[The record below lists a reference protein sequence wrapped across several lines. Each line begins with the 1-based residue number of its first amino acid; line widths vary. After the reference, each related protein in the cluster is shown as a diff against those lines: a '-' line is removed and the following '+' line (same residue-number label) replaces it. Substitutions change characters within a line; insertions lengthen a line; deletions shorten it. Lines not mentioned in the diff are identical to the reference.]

1 MLYCKTLCFSILT
14 LILLA
19 SVPSCKKKNN
29 ARFISDTDTT
39 YSADIRSISKKINE
53 SPENAELYY
62 RRSNAFFQEDNFKQA
77 LLDIDFAIHLDSVNP
92 LYYFYKGNYMM
103 AGDTAN
109 ALEAEKQY
117 SRALSLVPSTND
129 GKNLKIDIQF
139 ELAKL
144 LLAKQKYNESKA
156 MYMSI
161 NKVDPSNPAPYFFL
175 GMIAKEQGDTTTAI
189 QLFERTLVYDDKH
202 YNAIMQLGNIYA
214 EWKDKRALELFDKA
228 LKINA
233 YSDEAQY
240 AKGLYLQ
247 RENKFK
253 DAVILYESVARL
265 NPAHILCR
273 YNLGYIH
280 GLFGDYNKAIT
291 YLDQAIDLS
300 PEYADAYTLRG
311 AMKEKTNNN
320 TGAYNDYKMALQLDP
335 KQRLAEDGLKRINIT
350 ISMP

>member
-1 MLYCKTLCFSILT
+1 MLNCKTLCFSILMWIW
-14 LILLA
+14 L
-19 SVPSCKKKNN
+19 VPLSSCKHKPG

-39 YSADIRSISKKINE
+39 YSADIRSISKKINDN
-53 SPENAELYY
+53 PENAELYY

-77 LLDIDFAIHLDSVNP
+77 ILDIDYALVLDSVNA
-92 LYYFYKGNYMM
+92 LYYFYKGNYLM

-109 ALEAEKQY
+109 AVEAERQY
-117 SRALSLVPSTND
+117 NKALLHIPRTND
-129 GKNLKIDIQF
+129 GKNLKIDVQF
-139 ELAKL
+139 ALAKIM
-144 LLAKQKYNESKA
+144 LAKQKYRESKSL
-156 MYMSI
+156 YTEI
-161 NKVDPSNPAPYFFL
+161 NKVDPSNPLPYFYL

-189 QLFERTLVYDDKH
+189 QLFEKTLVYDDKH
-202 YNAIMQLGNIYA
+202 YDATMQLGNIYA
-214 EWKDKRALELFDKA
+214 VWHDKRALTLFDKA

-247 RENKFK
+247 KENRYK

-273 YNLGYIH
+273 YNLGFIH
-280 GLFGDYNKAIT
+280 GLFGDYNKAIS

-320 TGAYNDYKMALQLDP
+320 TGAYNDYKMAIQLDP
-335 KQRLAEDGLKRINIT
+335 KQTLAEEGLKRINIT